1 MKKNNFFSAQFL
13 TIKFLSKMQKSRRG
27 LTVSAITVAAALG
40 LVGCNADDKFVSEG
54 AVANT
59 RSVTQNPCCTI
70 VDSVTVSGVIS
81 ANTTWSCD
89 TLYKLNGKVYVS
101 NGATLTIEAGTIIKG
116 LPSATTVNASA
127 LVITRGSKI
136 IAQGDCSNPIVFT
149 AANGEKGGW
158 GGLVLLGKA
167 VNNQG
172 TDILI
177 EGIDP
182 STAPEGVDVYYG
194 GTDDCDNSGIL
205 SYVVVEFAGASIAA
219 NNELNSFT
227 FGSVG
232 CGTQV
237 DHLQAYYGADDAF
250 EFFGGTVNAK
260 CLISTATDD
269 DAFDFDFG
277 YRGHLQFLLAVI
289 DPNASYSGNP
299 NGIECDNEGSEL
311 PNPSQP
317 FTRPVISN
325 LTVVGTSDGTFAGG
339 NLWHGAHFR
348 RSAHLVLRNSIL
360 YGYNDPAGNQSV
372 IYLQGAP
379 VTNWL
384 GTNPYV
390 CDPDSS
396 YLADNV
402 IGLINGAVAY
412 DPANAVTVNSNTVT
426 AATGIVLSAP
436 FAYADFFN
444 AGIAPLRPTGNPAL
458 TGAEFDGLNC
468 GSICDACDFEFIEV
482 DYKGAI
488 PPTDGEVSCC
498 GGNGYWIAADWVN
511 TEFPIY

>member
-1 MKKNNFFSAQFL
+1 
-13 TIKFLSKMQKSRRG
+13 MQKFINSMM
-27 LTVSAITVAAALG
+27 AIFAIAAFG
-40 LVGCNADDKFVSEG
+40 LVACNADDKFVSEG
-54 AVANT
+54 AVNV
-59 RSVTQNPCCTI
+59 RSAQQVVGT
-70 VDSVTVSGVIS
+70 DTVSGVINS
-81 ANTTWSCD
+81 NTTWYCD
-89 TLYKLNGKVYVS
+89 TLYRLDGKVYVAG
-101 NGATLTIEAGTIIKG
+101 GATLTIEAGTRIEG
-116 LPSATTVNASA
+116 LPSTTPEEASA

-136 IAQGDCSNPIVFT
+136 NAQGSCSNPIVFT
-149 AANGEKGGW
+149 AETGEKGGW
-158 GGLVLLGKA
+158 GGLVLLGNA
-167 VNNQG
+167 QINQD
-172 TDILI
+172 TVQFI

-182 STAPEGVDVYYG
+182 ATVPAGVDVSYG
-194 GTDDCDNSGIL
+194 STVDTANCESSGTL
-205 SYVVVEFAGASIAA
+205 RYVRVEYAGAKITEG
-219 NNELNSFT
+219 NELNSFT
-227 FGSVG
+227 FGGVG
-232 CGTQV
+232 AGTQL

-260 CLISTATDD
+260 CLISTAADD

-289 DPNASYSGNP
+289 DPNASYSGNA

-311 PNPSQP
+311 NPPSQP

-325 LTVVGTSDGTFAGG
+325 LTVVGTEDGKFTYINEDGVTVVG

-348 RSAHLVLRNSIL
+348 RSTHLVLRNSIL

-412 DPANAVTVNSNTVT
+412 NPANAVTVNSNAVLVPN
-426 AATGIVLSAP
+426 IVLSAP
-436 FAYADFFN
+436 FTYNRFFSTVLTGYA
-444 AGIAPLRPTGNPAL
+444 LRPTANPAL
-458 TGAEFDGLNC
+458 TGAKFEGLNC
-468 GSICDACDFEFIEV
+468 GSICDACNFSFDSV
-482 DYKGAI
+482 AYKGALH
-488 PPTDGEVSCC
+488 PTGGVNCDGNSYD
-498 GGNGYWIAADWVN
+498 GYWIAEPWVN
-511 TEFPIY
+511 TKFPFYCNPE

>member
-1 MKKNNFFSAQFL
+1 
-13 TIKFLSKMQKSRRG
+13 
-27 LTVSAITVAAALG
+27 
-40 LVGCNADDKFVSEG
+40 
-54 AVANT
+54 
-59 RSVTQNPCCTI
+59 
-70 VDSVTVSGVIS
+70 
-81 ANTTWSCD
+81 
-89 TLYKLNGKVYVS
+89 
-101 NGATLTIEAGTIIKG
+101 
-116 LPSATTVNASA
+116 
-127 LVITRGSKI
+127 VITRGSKI
-136 IAQGDCSNPIVFT
+136 NAAGTEFCPIVFT
-149 AANGEKGGW
+149 AETGEKGGW

-205 SYVVVEFAGASIAA
+205 SYVRVEYAGAKISDD
-219 NNELNSFT
+219 NELNSFT

-232 CGTQV
+232 ACTQL

-260 CLISTATDD
+260 YLISTATDD

-277 YRGHLQFLLAVI
+277 YRGHLQFLLSVI
-289 DPNASYSGNP
+289 DSCASYSSNP
-299 NGIECDNEGSEL
+299 NGIECDNEAEGDL
-311 PNPSQP
+311 VTPY
-317 FTRPVISN
+317 TRPVISN
-325 LTVVGTSDGTFAGG
+325 LTVVGTEDGKFVRPDGTVG

-348 RSAHLVLRNSIL
+348 RATRLVLRNSIL

-384 GTNPYV
+384 GSNPYV
-390 CDPDSS
+390 CEDDSS

-402 IGLINGAVAY
+402 IGLISGAVAY

-426 AATGIVLSAP
+426 AATGIVLNAP
-436 FAYADFFN
+436 FTYNRFFN
-444 AGIAPLRPTGNPAL
+444 AGFAPLIPIANPAL
-458 TGAEFDGLNC
+458 TGANFAGLNC
-468 GSICDACDFEFIEV
+468 DNPCDCDCNWTF
-482 DYKGAI
+482 DTTPTYKGAI
-488 PPTDGEVSCC
+488 DPDGV
-498 GGNGYWIAADWVN
+498 YWIGAAWVN
-511 TEFPIY
+511 KSFSLPNN